1 MSKVTNYEQI
11 ILKCRLVEM
20 LPDNLQQLF
29 ILQIFLHDYGLVVSF
44 LFFFSFFFVFRH
56 FAFCNGTSCT
66 LLNSS
71 T

>member
-44 LFFFSFFFVFRH
+44 LFFFFFL
-56 FAFCNGTSCT
+56 SCF
-66 LLNSS
+66 
-71 T
+71 